1 VPYLLSGTFTA
12 FDDALF
18 ESISGFSCTGS
29 TLIADPEGLDRGV
42 AFWRQ
47 MTQWFGG
54 MGVIVLAV
62 AVLPF
67 LGVGGLELISAE
79 APGPTSDRLA
89 PRVSETA
96 KRLWLVYVAFTA
108 VMAVALLLSGLSLF
122 DAMSYSFTTVST
134 GGLAPHADSAGQF
147 DSILVEVVLQVGM
160 MLGAMNF
167 TLHWL
172 ALRGHPSV
180 YWRNGEW
187 RLFIGLTATA
197 IALVTIINSEGL
209 TDTAHSLRNASFTV
223 VSLATSTGFGNASA
237 DNPGAN
243 FALWASSAQ
252 IVLLFLMLTGAMT
265 GSTSG
270 GVKVLR
276 IQVMGRFARRELLRA
291 RQPRAVVPLR
301 TGSTAVPEHIV
312 ARIVG
317 FVLLYVV
324 LAGGGTILVAA
335 LGSDLVTASSGVA
348 SAIGNMGPALGEAG
362 PTSTYLV
369 FTRPARAVLMVLML
383 VGRLELY
390 AVTLAI
396 VAAPRVL
403 RPALVAAP
411 RRSPTRSG
419 ARVSVGKP

>member
-1 VPYLLSGTFTA
+1 M
-12 FDDALF
+12 AL
-18 ESISGFSCTGS
+18 
-29 TLIADPEGLDRGV
+29 
-42 AFWRQ
+42 
-47 MTQWFGG
+47 
-54 MGVIVLAV
+54 
-62 AVLPF
+62 
-67 LGVGGLELISAE
+67 
-79 APGPTSDRLA
+79 
-89 PRVSETA
+89 
-96 KRLWLVYVAFTA
+96 
-108 VMAVALLLSGLSLF
+108 ALLVSGLSLF
-122 DAMSYSFTTVST
+122 DAVSYAFTTVST
-134 GGLAPHADSAGQF
+134 GGLTPHAASVGQF
-147 DSILVEVVLQVGM
+147 DSVLVEVVLQVGM

-172 ALRGHPSV
+172 ALRGHPSA

-187 RLFIGLTATA
+187 RLFIGLTAIA
-197 IALVTIINSEGL
+197 IALVTVINSEGL
-209 TDTAHSLRNASFTV
+209 TDVGHGLRNASFNV
-223 VSLATSTGFGNASA
+223 VSLITSTGFGNVSA
-237 DNPGAN
+237 DNPGAD

-252 IVLLFLMLTGAMT
+252 IVLLFLMLCGAMT

-276 IQVMGRFARRELLRA
+276 IQVMSRFARRELLRA

-301 TGSTAVPEHIV
+301 TGSTAVAEHIV

-362 PTSTYLV
+362 PTSTFLV

-403 RPALVAAP
+403 RPALVATP
-411 RRSPTRSG
+411 RGAAARSG
-419 ARVSVGKP
+419 SRVSVGRSACSRAQSYPGYCSVPATPRQLKIS